1 MFKAEHTNSKCAQK
15 HILFI
20 PTNYPTTYQPTR
32 GIFFK
37 DQAEALAAG
46 GVNVGVLAIAHLPW
60 DVFKAKR
67 IDIGLQAYREN
78 NVNILR
84 FQTPA
89 IPRNKYLYSD
99 LKTIIGKFVFKKYV
113 RKFGLP
119 DLIHVHVF
127 LAGELAMWINKKY
140 NIPFVV
146 TEHYSYFQRGVL
158 KSWEDRLAKR
168 VFSRSSLNI
177 AVSPSTASYLQNRY
191 KCQFHYLPNVVD
203 TVFFR
208 PGGYR
213 NNNKLTFV
221 ALGSLDSNKNHELMI
236 CALNKAMVELK
247 IDDYELRIIGEG
259 PLRKHLARL
268 ADKNGLKQKVKLL
281 GRLSRAEVRGVFNSA
296 DYYVHSSH
304 VETFC
309 VSMIEAMSCA
319 LPVLSTRCGGPES
332 IIVNDSLGLLCD
344 INIDSLSGGV
354 KKIISYSFDR
364 VKIRQYIINNFS
376 RQVVSSELIE
386 KYNAILDKERRIL
399 D

>member
-1 MFKAEHTNSKCAQK
+1 MFKAGHANSNWADK

-37 DQAEALAAG
+37 DQAEALAAE

-67 IDIGLQAYREN
+67 IDIGLQTFQEN
-78 NVNILR
+78 NVNVFR

-99 LKTIIGKFVFKKYV
+99 LKTIIGKYVFKKYV
-113 RKFGLP
+113 RKFGFP

-127 LAGELAMWINKKY
+127 LAGGLAMWIKKKY

-146 TEHYSYFQRGVL
+146 TEHYSYFQTGTLRL
-158 KSWEDRLAKR
+158 WEDRLAKR
-168 VFSRSSLNI
+168 IFRNSSLNI
-177 AVSPSTASYLQNRY
+177 SVSPSTASYLQNRY
-191 KCQFHYLPNVVD
+191 KCPFHYLPNVVD
-203 TVFFR
+203 TEFFR
-208 PGGYR
+208 PNGDR
-213 NNNKLTFV
+213 NNKKLTFV
-221 ALGSLDSNKNHELMI
+221 SLGSLDSNKNHELMI
-236 CALNKAMVELK
+236 CALKKAMVELK
-247 IDDYELRIIGEG
+247 IDDYELKIIGEG
-259 PLRKHLARL
+259 PLRKHLSRL
-268 ADKNGLKQKVKLL
+268 TAKNDLKQKVKLL
-281 GRLSRAEVRGVFNSA
+281 GRLSRNEVRNEINSA

-309 VSMIEAMSCA
+309 VSMIEAMSCG

-344 INIDSLSGGV
+344 INIDSLSEGL
-354 KKIISYSFDR
+354 KKIISYQFDR

-376 RQVVSSELIE
+376 KEVIARKLLVGYQTV
-386 KYNAILDKERRIL
+386 LDKI
-399 D
+399 